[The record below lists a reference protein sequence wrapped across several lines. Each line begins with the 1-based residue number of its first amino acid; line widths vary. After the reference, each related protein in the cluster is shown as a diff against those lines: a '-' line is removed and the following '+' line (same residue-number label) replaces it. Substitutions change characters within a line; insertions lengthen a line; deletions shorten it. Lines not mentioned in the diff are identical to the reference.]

1 MTKHIMAAG
10 LLIGQIVVQSFVL
23 APVSAQLP
31 SSMDYSPAAAPSTNE
46 AVDAVPQ
53 PAAAETTG
61 SMPQAKPANG
71 RPRVALVLAGGGA
84 RGAAHI
90 GVLKVMEREGIP
102 VDFVAGASIGA
113 VIGSLYSAGIS
124 ASEIE
129 RLALNGEL
137 GHAFF
142 PKPLW
147 MKTMMNLPA
156 HAAQR
161 LVGLKPQVGLY
172 SGKTIKKFVNKHMP
186 ENQRQIQNL
195 KTPFAAIGVNLLDTK
210 PVWITNGDVGT
221 AVQASS
227 TVPMFYRPITLNGK
241 RLMDGGVRTNL
252 PTNTAQSAGADF
264 VIAVRLH
271 SKLDYD
277 SADQFKSFMR
287 LADRTMSILMAEIEQ
302 KAIANADIIIEP
314 DVDDA
319 TSYSF
324 NRKHI
329 VNSIRA
335 GEVAAEAALSQFKA
349 KLAAASQRM

>member
-1 MTKHIMAAG
+1 MTKRFITAT
-10 LLIGQIVVQSFVL
+10 LLTGQTVL
-23 APVSAQLP
+23 QFLVLGPANAQLP
-31 SSMDYSPAAAPSTNE
+31 NPIDNSPPAPAQNNE

-53 PAAAETTG
+53 PAAPETTG
-61 SMPQAKPANG
+61 GMPQAKATNG
-71 RPRVALVLAGGGA
+71 RPRIALVLAGGGA

-102 VDFVAGASIGA
+102 VDFIAGASIGA
-113 VIGSLYSAGIS
+113 VIGSLYSAGLPVRD
-124 ASEIE
+124 IE

-147 MKTMMNLPA
+147 MKAAMNLPA

-161 LVGLKPQVGLY
+161 LLGLKPQVGLY
-172 SGKTIKKFVNKHMP
+172 SGRTIKNFVNKHVP
-186 ENQRQIQNL
+186 ANQRQIENL

-210 PVWITNGDVGT
+210 PVWITSGDVGT
-221 AVQASS
+221 AAQASS
-227 TVPMFYRPITLNGK
+227 TVPMFYRPITVDGK

-252 PTNTAQSAGADF
+252 PTNAAQSAGADF

-277 SADQFKSFMR
+277 NPDQFKSFMR

-324 NRKHI
+324 DREHLVK
-329 VNSIRA
+329 SIRA
-335 GEVAAEAALSQFKA
+335 GEVAAEAALAQFKS